1 MESQAQTI
9 SAILAEV
16 LEKHGVGEAV
26 CSPGSRCIPLLR
38 AFHHSAAIHDRMV
51 IDERSAAFVALGMS
65 LASGRPVALACTS
78 GTAVLNY
85 APAVAE
91 AFYQAVPLIV
101 VSADRP
107 EEWIDQDDSQ
117 TIRQPGVLDNI
128 VKKSYD
134 IADTDLLRKDG
145 EWYAAR
151 VFNDAMCTALSR
163 RRGPVHI
170 NVRINPPFTD
180 GCDGRITPMTVP
192 VKIVKQMTATESVA
206 PEMMAQL
213 ARRAVNAKIL
223 VVAGFMPPREEL
235 NRVLAKLLGF
245 GNVALIA
252 ETISNLYVGYGEGD
266 CISAVD
272 ALIRS
277 GRLEYPD
284 IVITI
289 GGAIVSRMLKEFIRS
304 GSATSGKSAP
314 EHWSVGYNHTTVDCF
329 RLMNVRADCDPVIF
343 FREFIAAMVRCLRTE
358 LHLSGDCAGYGARV
372 RQAQRSIA
380 ALLDKRVEEGG
391 WTEAMAVKTLMEE
404 LPRRDNLCISNGGS
418 IRYVQLLTRR
428 MNHAQYCN
436 RGVSGIEGSTS
447 TAVGV
452 ALSYGPTW
460 LLTGD
465 MSLCH
470 DLGGLYAAHSQK
482 QLPTLRIVVI
492 SNQGGGIFR
501 FIEAARDLDIREE
514 MLCVDM
520 KQDLRGIAEA
530 FGFRYFEADEREG
543 MRSALEMM
551 KDMEGLSLL
560 NVKVDGVKSARF
572 LRESLLSPDLQT
584 EVEI

>member
-1 MESQAQTI
+1 
-9 SAILAEV
+9 
-16 LEKHGVGEAV
+16 
-26 CSPGSRCIPLLR
+26 
-38 AFHHSAAIHDRMV
+38 MV
-51 IDERSAAFVALGMS
+51 IDERSAAFVALGIS
-65 LASGRPVALACTS
+65 QASGCPVALACTS

-91 AFYQAVPLIV
+91 AFYQAIPLIV

-151 VFNDAMCTALSR
+151 VFNDAMCTALSG

-180 GCDGRITPMTVP
+180 GGDCRRRRLP
-192 VKIVKQMTATESVA
+192 VKIVRQMTATECVA
-206 PEMMAQL
+206 PEMMEQL
-213 ARRAVNAKIL
+213 AERAVNARIL

-235 NRVLAKLLGF
+235 NRVLTKLIGF

-266 CISAVD
+266 CISTVD

-277 GRLEYPD
+277 GQLEYPD
-284 IVITI
+284 IVITV
-289 GGAIVSRMLKEFIRS
+289 GGAIVSRMLKEFLRS
-304 GSATSGKSAP
+304 ASSASGKSCA

-329 RLMNVRADCDPVIF
+329 RMMNVRADCDPVVF
-343 FREFIAAMVRCLRTE
+343 FREFIAAMVRRLRSAQA
-358 LHLSGDCAGYGARV
+358 LSGDCEGYGARV
-372 RQAQRSIA
+372 RRAQRGIA
-380 ALLDKRVEEGG
+380 AALDNCVDAGG
-391 WTEAMAVKTLMEE
+391 WTEAMAVKILLEE

-470 DLGGLYAAHSQK
+470 DLGGLYAASSQK
-482 QLPTLRIVVI
+482 KLPALKIVVI

-501 FIEAARDLDIREE
+501 FIEAARGLDIREE
-514 MLCVDM
+514 MLCVDV
-520 KQDLRGIAEA
+520 KHDLKRMAAA
-530 FGFRYFEADEREG
+530 FGFRYFEAEGCDE
-543 MRSALEMM
+543 MRAALTMM
-551 KDMEGLSLL
+551 KETDEPTLL
-560 NVKVDGVKSARF
+560 NVKVDGEKSARF
-572 LRESLLSPDLQT
+572 LRESLLSSDLLT
-584 EVEI
+584 IGKSACKHN